1 MTKEKAVVILD
12 KSIEYLLYLMI
23 FFIPISIA
31 AIEIIFT
38 ISFFLFLFK
47 KILNPDFNFFK
58 NPTHIFLLLFFGFCA
73 LSLFN
78 SGIYFAKS
86 LKALLAKWSEYILI
100 FILVED
106 TLNTSRKVRNA
117 ITIIFLTAGLI
128 SLDALFQ
135 QFKGIDFI
143 RYHPLHRQL
152 HRAYVTASF
161 ENQNG
166 LAAYL
171 LPSIIL
177 VNILLF
183 FQLIREKKY
192 YNTYLLFSLYL
203 LSTTVFILTES
214 RGAWLGF
221 ILGLFLWAFLSRDK
235 KILLSICIFIIIL
248 ILMPASKIRITET
261 FKPAG
266 DSGRF
271 AIWHSGIAMI
281 KENPFLGKGL
291 GTYMDHFRRYAT
303 IPGVYY
309 AHNCYL
315 QIWAEA
321 GILSL
326 LSFIFFVGSIL
337 YKGIRAFK
345 NSSDILLGGVIC
357 VIIGLLFHMFFEVHL
372 YSLQLATLSWFM
384 LGLTMAKINA

>member
-38 ISFFLFLFK
+38 ISLFLFFFK
-47 KILNPDFNFFK
+47 KILNPNFKFFK
-58 NPTHIFLLLFFGFCA
+58 NSTHIFLLLFFGFCA
-73 LSLFN
+73 LSFFN

-86 LKALLAKWSEYILI
+86 LKALFAKWLEYILI

-106 TLNTSRKVRNA
+106 TLNTSRRVRNA
-117 ITIIFLTAGLI
+117 IIVILLTAGLI

-143 RYHPLHRQL
+143 RHRPLYRPL
-152 HRAYVTASF
+152 LRAYVSASF
-161 ENQNG
+161 KTQNG

-192 YNTYLLFSLYL
+192 YILYLLFSLYL
-203 LSTTVFILTES
+203 LSTTVFILTEC

-235 KILLSICIFIIIL
+235 KSLLSICVFIAIL

-266 DSGRF
+266 DAGRF
-271 AIWHSGIAMI
+271 AIWHSGIDMI

-291 GTYMDHFRRYAT
+291 GTYMDHFRQYGT
-303 IPGVYY
+303 IRKVYY

-321 GILSL
+321 GIFSL
-326 LSFIFFVGSIL
+326 ISFLLFAGSIL
-337 YKGIRAFK
+337 YKGVRVFK
-345 NSSDILLGGVIC
+345 KNSDILLGGIIC
-357 VIIGLLFHMFFEVHL
+357 VIVGLLVHMFFEVHL